1 MLADIDSSGRI
12 DATDIDLLSAAI
24 QADSSEPQFD
34 LNLDGQVDLKD
45 KSFLIQ
51 DVLRTNF
58 GDANLDGRFNS
69 TDLVLIFQRG
79 AYEDDLAFNSGWAD
93 GDWNGD
99 GEFDSTDLVWAF
111 RSGAYTTNIAAAID
125 AVFVDHRRG
134 R

>member
-1 MLADIDSSGRI
+1 M
-12 DATDIDLLSAAI
+12 
-24 QADSSEPQFD
+24 
-34 LNLDGQVDLKD
+34 
-45 KSFLIQ
+45 
-51 DVLRTNF
+51 LRTNF

-69 TDLVLIFQRG
+69 ADLVLIFQRG
-79 AYEDDLAFNSGWAD
+79 AYEDDLALNSGWAD

-99 GEFDSTDLVWAF
+99 GEFDSSDLVWAF